1 MCVWFE
7 AVGGGICEG
16 DLERPHIRHPQ
27 SWKLLNGNGAQV
39 GTSSLHSHILAGKA
53 CIPQLSRE
61 YQNMSMCCR
70 VMRGKEI
77 EGEGTYRER
86 SL

>member
-1 MCVWFE
+1 VCV
-7 AVGGGICEG
+7 VRGGRGGICEG

-27 SWKLLNGNGAQV
+27 SWKFGAQV

-53 CIPQLSRE
+53 CFPQLSRE

-77 EGEGTYRER
+77 EGEGTYRGR